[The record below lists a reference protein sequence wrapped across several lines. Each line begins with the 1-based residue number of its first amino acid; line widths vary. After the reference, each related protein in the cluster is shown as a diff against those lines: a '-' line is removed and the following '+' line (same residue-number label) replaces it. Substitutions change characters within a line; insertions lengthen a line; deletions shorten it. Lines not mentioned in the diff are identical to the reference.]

1 MAGTK
6 LQQMLEAE
14 IKSLIGTSMGKLW
27 QVASTSGIV
36 PFVTVPSRDLPLSAS
51 SPRIMQGTVFALIIL
66 LAAWNIVSYLGTDW
80 ELLFSKHYFYLP
92 YKQYAGNY
100 YVGYAQTVFSDGD
113 RIFAIHKEA
122 FPSLNQV
129 HSFLDTNDPVYDQ
142 NAQSVDRIYTS
153 GFLPSLIARLGGGH
167 VGLQTSIEV
176 INILLW
182 LASILL
188 TYLVIRAW
196 SFDQLT
202 ALAGA
207 AIATGFPVYSLM
219 FTSLKTQYAGATLF
233 LGWLYIDRAIWPRLT
248 APERIVLLLVTFT
261 VSMVTAG
268 AAYFILAYITIRCL
282 FMAAV
287 TRSIR
292 ADQFFD
298 LFAAIAAFVIG
309 KLVND
314 MLVAH
319 YHLQS
324 TLTQYRLDKTV
335 NETVDFILAALSGQD
350 TAGMKLL
357 NFPGYSFFTTMMTF
371 VGNFVSANPVI
382 VVVPLLGIWLLRQQP
397 LLLILV
403 PIMFLLGQ
411 AISVLYGWDWY
422 YAYASA
428 PATHILIVL
437 TAMAASLVFGWWR
450 PVGSVLAAIIIFGAV
465 YFFNADPPSNF
476 KNYYGNLSIYT
487 VDRHLYVY
495 HDYDMTKYW

>member
-80 ELLFSKHYFYLP
+80 ELLFSKHCFNLP
-92 YKQYAGNY
+92 YKEYAGNY
-100 YVGYAQTVFSDGD
+100 YGGYAQTVFSDGD

-335 NETVDFILAALSGQD
+335 NETVDFLFLQS
-350 TAGMKLL
+350 
-357 NFPGYSFFTTMMTF
+357 FPTRRRRP
-371 VGNFVSANPVI
+371 PV
-382 VVVPLLGIWLLRQQP
+382 PG
-397 LLLILV
+397 
-403 PIMFLLGQ
+403 
-411 AISVLYGWDWY
+411 
-422 YAYASA
+422 
-428 PATHILIVL
+428 
-437 TAMAASLVFGWWR
+437 
-450 PVGSVLAAIIIFGAV
+450 
-465 YFFNADPPSNF
+465 
-476 KNYYGNLSIYT
+476 
-487 VDRHLYVY
+487 
-495 HDYDMTKYW
+495 